1 MASVTNST
9 VHYSNTTQVSISSR
23 HITEIAKL
31 IILVLLLLFLL
42 FFLYFISVLLTVYFT
57 TSHVREN
64 ARYVLFAHMLIND
77 TLYVFV
83 SAFLLL
89 GGLYLLCVP
98 VPICFA
104 IVNLASSTFRVTPY
118 NLAAMSL
125 ERYVAICHPLR
136 HAELCSGQ
144 RSNQVIAMMWV
155 VALIPNVADFI
166 ALSSS
171 VQKSFFSLCISCR
184 REHLTINQLQVTI
197 RSLTLII
204 NLLLVA
210 MIIVYTYIKIMLVAL
225 KTGSGK
231 SSVFKAGKTVM
242 LHALQLLLCM
252 TSFAST
258 LTETHLREQLIA
270 ILPISNFILFMC
282 LPRLLSPLIYGI
294 RDEVFQKC
302 IKKLY
307 IF

>member
-1 MASVTNST
+1 MVNNTNST
-9 VHYSNTTQVSISSR
+9 ALYSNTTQGSISSS
-23 HITEIAKL
+23 HTTEITKL
-31 IILVLLLLFLL
+31 ITLVLLLLFLL
-42 FFLYFISVLLTVYFT
+42 FFVYFISVLLTVYFT
-57 TSHVREN
+57 TPHIREN
-64 ARYVLFAHMLIND
+64 ARYVLFAHMLVTD

-83 SAFLLL
+83 TAFLLL

-98 VPICFA
+98 VPICFLV
-104 IVNLASSTFRVTPY
+104 ITLASSTFRVTPY

-125 ERYVAICHPLR
+125 ELYIAICHPLR

-155 VALIPNVADFI
+155 VALIPNVSNFI
-166 ALSSS
+166 SLSSS
-171 VQKSFFSLCISCR
+171 VQKGFSLCVLCR
-184 REHLTINQLQVTI
+184 REYLTINQLQVTM

-204 NLLLVA
+204 NLALVA

-225 KTGSGK
+225 KIGSSK

-258 LTETHLREQLIA
+258 LTETHIRKHTDL
-270 ILPISNFILFMC
+270 LPISNFILFMC

-294 RDEVFQKC
+294 RDEVIQKC

-307 IF
+307 SVRL